1 MRVDL
6 ERLTMNTKS
15 FKQRFQAG
23 TGLIEVLVA
32 ILVLA
37 VGMLGMSKLNA
48 LLIRDGGTA
57 NNRAIAVSLAQE
69 KLDDLRGFK
78 WLNAESSYLEM
89 ALDCGLGIFCFSEIA
104 TGVGGYEAPVS
115 GTPRFPAGNVI
126 VGNTTFNRTWTVVD
140 TGTSPNVTSKLVTV
154 TVTWTDQNGVASEVL
169 TSAIWGDDAGV
180 TAFGAAG
187 PGIALSGPKV
197 PYDAEAD
204 AVRIEIGSS
213 AYKES
218 SKPVP
223 DVSQHGEST
232 MVTFESTAYS
242 DTDDTTISKEEFV
255 TLSCVCEFEA
265 ANTRQGRTPTRM
277 IWNNQTKELEPEL
290 GELVTKVTGRKPT
303 SGNAANQPE
312 LCDSCCRDH
321 HDVAGTTYPKY
332 QPSRPSDD
340 YSNGDHK
347 HFWYNGG
354 TLEVRSSGNYL
365 EACRFQRVDGLFYAM
380 QDWKMV
386 DLVVMPK
393 DNYLDNSTTMA
404 TYQTYLENMIANSVG
419 GNAPN
424 KTSLVDRNLL
434 SLAQGQQAQLLARGL
449 YIDPIYECR
458 PGAVGVI
465 SGQVCASGDPAVV
478 DGNYTSYVSALRV
491 ADTGGVGAWRKLV
504 PFNEVNLTVLASWVS
519 GDPSRVSVDNDFVQ
533 DIVNPDTGY
542 YTTYYRG
549 RVTGQGSAGSATI
562 TATARRGNTG
572 VTSGVISSSGNSDGY
587 GLSPTDDANL
597 LSDSITVTR
606 GADTTTFGISGNL
619 QLTFGGVQ
627 ANKPKQTTW
636 GANASPN
643 TNVTCTFTGN
653 ANNPGYSCT
662 VPQGWTGT
670 ITPFASSSGG
680 GGNDAAGTTYYF
692 YLTSRPHTDVAA
704 AATNQNFN
712 LCKVQ
717 SYCLP

>member
-1 MRVDL
+1 MPL
-6 ERLTMNTKS
+6 NLGRLTMHTKS
-15 FKQRFQAG
+15 LNHQSQSG

-78 WLNAESSYLEM
+78 WISPTSSYGE
-89 ALDCGLGIFCFSEIA
+89 DCGAGIFCFSEIA
-104 TGVGGYEAPVS
+104 TNAGGYEAPVS
-115 GTPRFPAGNVI
+115 GTLRFPTGAVT
-126 VGNTTFNRTWTVVD
+126 VGNTSFNRTWTVVD
-140 TGTSPNVTSKLVTV
+140 NGSFKLVTV
-154 TVTWTDQNGVASEVL
+154 TVNWTDQNGAASEVL

-180 TAFGAAG
+180 TGFGAGG

-197 PYDAEAD
+197 PYDAEVD

-213 AYKES
+213 KYKES

-223 DVSQHGEST
+223 DVSQHGDST
-232 MVTFESTAYS
+232 MVTFETTDYSTP
-242 DTDDTTISKEEFV
+242 DNKTISKEEFV

-303 SGNAANQPE
+303 SGSAANQPE

-321 HDVAGTTYPKY
+321 HDIAGNTHPKY
-332 QPSRPSDD
+332 QPSRPSGD
-340 YSNGDHK
+340 YSSGDHR
-347 HFWYNGG
+347 HYWPNSG
-354 TLEVRSSGNYL
+354 TLEERSSGNYL
-365 EACRFQRVDGLFYAM
+365 EACRFERVDGLFYAM
-380 QDWKMV
+380 QDWTMV
-386 DLVVMPK
+386 DLIVMPK
-393 DNYLDNSTTMA
+393 DNYLDNSTAMTA
-404 TYQTYLENMIANSVG
+404 YQTYLEGLIANSVG
-419 GNAPN
+419 GSAPN
-424 KTSLVDRNLL
+424 KNSLADRNFL

-449 YIDPIYECR
+449 YIDPIYQCR

-465 SGQVCASGDPAVV
+465 SGQICVSGVPTSLDTT
-478 DGNYTSYVSALRV
+478 YTSYVSALRA
-491 ADTGGVGAWRKLV
+491 ADTGSLGAWRKLV

-519 GDPSRVSVDNDFVQ
+519 GNSSRVSVDNDFVQ

-549 RVTGQGSAGSATI
+549 RVTGQDSPGPATI
-562 TATARRGNTG
+562 TATARTGNTG
-572 VTSGVISSSGNSDGY
+572 LTSGVISSAGNPDGY
-587 GLSPTDDANL
+587 GLSPTDDANP

-606 GADTTTFGISGNL
+606 RAVTTTFGISGNL
-619 QLTFGGVQ
+619 QLTFGAGNL
-627 ANKPKQTTW
+627 ASSTKPKQTAW

-643 TNVTCTFTGN
+643 TDVTCASTGN
-653 ANNPGYSCT
+653 ANNPGYSCE

-670 ITPFASSSGG
+670 ITPFASSSGDG
-680 GGNDAAGTTYYF
+680 GDDAAGTTYYF
-692 YLTSRPHTDVAA
+692 YQTSITYTTPVAA
-704 AATNQNFN
+704 GLTNQNFN

>member
-1 MRVDL
+1 
-6 ERLTMNTKS
+6 MNTKS
-15 FKQRFQAG
+15 FKQRCQAG

-37 VGMLGMSKLNA
+37 VGMLGMSKLNG

-78 WLNAESSYLEM
+78 WLNAISSYGEN
-89 ALDCGLGIFCFSEIA
+89 CGAGFFCFSEIA
-104 TGVGGYEAPVS
+104 TNAGGYEAAN
-115 GTPRFPAGNVI
+115 GTLRFPTGTVT
-126 VGNTTFNRTWTVVD
+126 VSNTSFNRTWTVVD
-140 TGTSPNVTSKLVTV
+140 NDSFKFVIVTV
-154 TVTWTDQNGVASEVL
+154 NWTDQNGAASEFL
-169 TSAIWGDDAGV
+169 TSAIWGDDASV

-187 PGIALSGPKV
+187 PGIALGGPKV
-197 PYDAEAD
+197 PYVAETD

-223 DVSQHGEST
+223 DVSQHGDST
-232 MVTFESTAYS
+232 MVTFESTAY
-242 DTDDTTISKEEFV
+242 TTPDNKTTSKEEFV

-265 ANTRQGRTPTRM
+265 TNTRQGRSPTRM

-290 GELVTKVTGRKPT
+290 GELIPKVTGRKPT
-303 SGNAANQPE
+303 SGNAANQPA

-321 HDVAGTTYPKY
+321 HDIAGDTHPKY
-332 QPSRPSDD
+332 QPSRPSGD

-347 HFWYNGG
+347 HYWPNNSG
-354 TLEVRSSGNYL
+354 TLVETSSGNYL
-365 EACRFQRVDGLFYAM
+365 EACRFERVDGLFYAM

-393 DNYLDNSTTMA
+393 DSYLDDSTAMNK
-404 TYQTYLENMIANSVG
+404 YQTYLEGLIANSVG
-419 GNAPN
+419 GDAPDKN
-424 KTSLVDRNLL
+424 LLEDRNFL

-465 SGQVCASGDPAVV
+465 SGKVCVGGVPTSLDA
-478 DGNYTSYVSALRV
+478 NYTSDVSALRL
-491 ADTGGVGAWRKLV
+491 ADTSGAWRKLV
-504 PFNEVNLTVLASWVS
+504 SFNEVNLTVLASWNS
-519 GDPSRVSVDNDFVQ
+519 NQPSRVSVDNDFVQ

-549 RVTGQGSAGSATI
+549 RVTGQGSAGPAII
-562 TATARRGNTG
+562 TATARTGNTG
-572 VTSGVISSSGNSDGY
+572 LTSGVISSSGNSDGY
-587 GLSPTDDANL
+587 GLSPTDDANF
-597 LSDSITVTR
+597 LSNSITVTR
-606 GADTTTFGISGNL
+606 QAVTTTFGISGNL

-627 ANKPKQTTW
+627 ADKPKPTAW

-643 TNVTCTFTGN
+643 TGVTCTDTGN
-653 ANNPGYSCT
+653 ANNPGYSCA

-670 ITPFASSSGG
+670 ITPYASSIGG
-680 GGNDAAGTTYYF
+680 GGKDPASTTYYF
-692 YLTSRPHTDVAA
+692 DPTSSPYTDVQAA
-704 AATNQNFN
+704 VPNQNFN

-717 SYCLP
+717 SYCPP